1 MNKLSFIVLFVVWL
15 AIQSST
21 LVANPTKPFKL
32 FGDTNYSQQ
41 ENKRLTT
48 TFNGEYS
55 LVVYEPRHKLYV
67 LYLGG
72 KVVLDLDHFGNET
85 KTNVFTT
92 FGVDF

>member
-1 MNKLSFIVLFVVWL
+1 MNKLSFMVLFVVWI
-15 AIQSST
+15 AMQSLT
-21 LVANPTKPFKL
+21 LGANPTKPFKL

-48 TFNGEYS
+48 TINGEYS
-55 LVVYEPRHKLYV
+55 VVVFEPDHKLYV